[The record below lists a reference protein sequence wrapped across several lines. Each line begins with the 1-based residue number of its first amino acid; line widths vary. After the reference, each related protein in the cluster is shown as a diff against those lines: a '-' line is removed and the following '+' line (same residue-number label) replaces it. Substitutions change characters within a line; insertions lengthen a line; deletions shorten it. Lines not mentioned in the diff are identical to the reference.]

1 MLLAGC
7 REYQDIVFA
16 LDRSGS
22 ISNAVFSGVYSAV
35 RAVVDAMD
43 LDDGTGGQKEKV
55 RVGVQTFTSKQEVV
69 SHLNEFGPLPAAPP
83 VPPTDLLTNVVE
95 ALE

>member
-1 MLLAGC
+1 M
-7 REYQDIVFA
+7 
-16 LDRSGS
+16 DRSFS
-22 ISNAVFSGVYSAV
+22 INQVALGNVFTAM
-35 RAVVDAMD
+35 RAVIAD
-43 LDDGTGGQKEKV
+43 LNKDDGTGGQKEKV

-83 VPPTDLLTNVVE
+83 VPPSDPFTNVVE